1 MKYDVWSRQEI
12 LRVSTIPKW
21 ELVVSDSVFPLSVCV
36 RVFMNCFLISSF
48 RVCRRILFFSETGKD
63 ETPGHATTWKHRDTA
78 VQLHIGRRDIFTP
91 HCGGVG
97 FLSLIPKV
105 RRDVCDI
112 VRSGGL
118 LPCVDSF
125 HGVTQIYW
133 VIAANPRDVEK
144 YEIWFECKKCNVFVK
159 CSFALK

>member
-21 ELVVSDSVFPLSVCV
+21 KLVVSGSVSPPSVCV

-48 RVCRRILFFSETGKD
+48 RVCRWILFFSERGQTRHPVMPQLGNIS
-63 ETPGHATTWKHRDTA
+63 DTA
-78 VQLHIGRRDIFTP
+78 VQLHIGRRYIFTP

-97 FLSLIPKV
+97 FLSVIPKV

-144 YEIWFECKKCNVFVK
+144 CAIWFECNKFVLF
-159 CSFALK
+159 SYLKFV

>member
-12 LRVSTIPKW
+12 LRVFTIPKW
-21 ELVVSDSVFPLSVCV
+21 KLVVSESVSPLSVCV
-36 RVFMNCFLISSF
+36 CVCEYLWIAFSYLHFEYAVEFYSF
-48 RVCRRILFFSETGKD
+48 PRGERQDTRSCHNMGNIG
-63 ETPGHATTWKHRDTA
+63 DTA
-78 VQLHIGRRDIFTP
+78 VQLHLGRRDIFTP

-97 FLSLIPKV
+97 FLSIIPKV

-144 YEIWFECKKCNVFVK
+144 CDIWFEYNKFVL
-159 CSFALK
+159 F

>member
-1 MKYDVWSRQEI
+1 METGSFGKRISSEC
-12 LRVSTIPKW
+12 
-21 ELVVSDSVFPLSVCV
+21 VCV
-36 RVFMNCFLISSF
+36 CASIYELLSHIFISRMPLNS
-48 RVCRRILFFSETGKD
+48 ILFRDGERRDTRSCHNMGNI
-63 ETPGHATTWKHRDTA
+63 GDTA
-78 VQLHIGRRDIFTP
+78 VQLHLGRRDIFTP

-97 FLSLIPKV
+97 FLSVIPKV

-144 YEIWFECKKCNVFVK
+144 YEIWFECNKFLLFSYLKFV
-159 CSFALK
+159 